1 MARVHNVVGE
11 VLLLPF
17 AATMSNPQVG
27 IVNYGSGNIQSLR
40 NALEH
45 LGVSVRLV
53 TLDGEFDRLTHL
65 MLPGVGAFGYCSHR
79 LKSSGLLPAIERW
92 AMMEQRPIL
101 GVCVGMQ
108 LFADSSDEHGYQEG
122 LGWLGGSVKRLV
134 SSDPDIRVPH
144 VGWNNVN
151 FQLNFGE
158 FLVGDERDFYFD
170 HSFACRADARSIL
183 ATCFHGEQFCAA
195 VQCANIVGAQFHP
208 EKSQS
213 AGLSFLRSFLA
224 M

>member
-17 AATMSNPQVG
+17 AATMSNPHVG

-92 AMMEQRPIL
+92 AMMEHGLYLVCALACNCLLIL
-101 GVCVGMQ
+101 VM
-108 LFADSSDEHGYQEG
+108 SM
-122 LGWLGGSVKRLV
+122 
-134 SSDPDIRVPH
+134 
-144 VGWNNVN
+144 
-151 FQLNFGE
+151 
-158 FLVGDERDFYFD
+158 
-170 HSFACRADARSIL
+170 
-183 ATCFHGEQFCAA
+183 ATKK
-195 VQCANIVGAQFHP
+195 V
-208 EKSQS
+208 
-213 AGLSFLRSFLA
+213 
-224 M
+224 